1 MALPGY
7 PGKKRWGSHPP
18 GKRNKSGKLLRRALY
33 QTVYAWTPFEPDL
46 YLKSTNRIK
55 ELIPD
60 EVCCIQLTN
69 NCDAIYPASAIPI
82 TVDECV
88 TYVDGGTI
96 IDKDSCLV
104 TPSGGAYVEC
114 DYVA

>member
-46 YLKSTNRIK
+46 HLKSNNRIK
-55 ELIPD
+55 ALTPD
-60 EVCCIQLTN
+60 KECCILLTN
-69 NCDAIYPASAIPI
+69 NCDGIYPASAIPI

-96 IDKDSCLV
+96 IDKDACLV
-104 TPSGGAYVEC
+104 TPFGGAYVEC